1 MKSSTDLL
9 HNNVN
14 TFNTECSLKMVKLN
28 VRPSFFNN
36 YLFLAVPGLHC
47 CVQAFFS
54 CGKQG
59 ASHCG
64 DLSCCGAQALR

>member
-14 TFNTECSLKMVKLN
+14 IFNTECSLKWLN
-28 VRPSFFNN
+28 
-36 YLFLAVPGLHC
+36 LMLDLHFLIIIYFWPVLGLHC

>member
-14 TFNTECSLKMVKLN
+14 ILNTEFSLKMVRLN
-28 VRPSFFNN
+28 VKLLFFNN
-36 YLFLAVPGLHC
+36 YFFLAVLGLHC
-47 CVQAFFS
+47 CAQAFFS
-54 CGKQG
+54 RGEQG

-64 DLSCCGAQALR
+64 DLSC

>member
-9 HNNVN
+9 HNTVN
-14 TFNTECSLKMVKLN
+14 IFNTECSLKMVKLN
-28 VRPSFFNN
+28 VRLLLFNN
-36 YLFLAVPGLHC
+36 YLFLALLGLHC
-47 CVQAFFS
+47 CVQAVFS

-64 DLSCCGAQALR
+64 DVSCCGAQALR